1 MRASQYL
8 FALSIEI
15 RVKFEKFHV
24 IFDAL
29 FRLFSIMNKNRSED
43 DEDVLED
50 LQYDLDALLV
60 QFISEVH
67 TSSFDTK
74 SSRIHDYLDI
84 YFGQDEIMIEMTEA
98 YRKNLLEVYKTDTQ

>member
-1 MRASQYL
+1 
-8 FALSIEI
+8 
-15 RVKFEKFHV
+15 
-24 IFDAL
+24 
-29 FRLFSIMNKNRSED
+29 MNKNKSKD

-50 LQYDLDALLV
+50 LQYDLDVLLV
-60 QFISEVH
+60 QFINKIH

-84 YFGQDEIMIEMTEA
+84 YFEQNEIMIEMTKS